1 MIKKTLKLPMQWQT
15 TSKGFTLIEVMIA
28 LFIGSLI
35 FGVIYSSFFQIM
47 KSKDIAE
54 NELELY
60 HEARVILSR
69 ITKDLNSVYPRGNIF
84 VGKSNYISAE
94 PYFEGGLEND
104 NSWIRFTSL
113 SRSPSYNKSDSDQ
126 AQINYYV
133 QKIEDRNSDR
143 DDQLYSLFRRENP
156 YIGGNEEGVN
166 YSISDR
172 IVLFRLNY
180 LSGESIDTEDSFSDI
195 WNTNE
200 NLAMPRAVE
209 ISFVLR
215 GPEQK
220 DVEFKNL
227 VYLQLS
233 KFN

>member
-1 MIKKTLKLPMQWQT
+1 MQWQT
-15 TSKGFTLIEVMIA
+15 TKNGFTLIEVLIA
-28 LFIGSLI
+28 LFLGSII
-35 FGVIYSSFFQIM
+35 FTVIAASFFQIM

-54 NELELY
+54 NELELH